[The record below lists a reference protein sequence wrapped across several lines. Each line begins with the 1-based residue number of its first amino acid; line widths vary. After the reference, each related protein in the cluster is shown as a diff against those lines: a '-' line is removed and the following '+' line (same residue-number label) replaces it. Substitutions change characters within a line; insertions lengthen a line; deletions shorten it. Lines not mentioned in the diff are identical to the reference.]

1 MNDTELDEL
10 LNSWKTPPVPASL
23 REGVRAGVAENRRRP
38 LRALAAGWKLWTA
51 AAATIVAA
59 VVLAGTNAFPERP
72 AQPPFTVESEITRY
86 SGSILNY
93 YGYPEPKS
101 AAMTSYNQD
110 GSEIILSWSSLDPP
124 LDAVVTEAVTV
135 FHDGIGRIMR
145 GVHRF
150 ALGFVLTPEQIE
162 RRKNFALVYATT
174 RQIWTVGERTALLNS
189 GCRSLGQ
196 RDKLVGEDVI
206 LNYPTVAAQHDI
218 GGGKLM
224 TIWMAPELNCFAL
237 RARIEAQQPDGSRTT
252 LSEKKAVKVT
262 LNR

>member
-23 REGVRAGVAENRRRP
+23 RRGVQAGIAANRRRP
-38 LRALAAGWKLWTA
+38 LHGLTAGWKLWTA
-51 AAATIVAA
+51 AAAAIVAA
-59 VVLAGTNAFPERP
+59 VVLAGSNAFPERSGL
-72 AQPPFTVESEITRY
+72 PPFTVDSEITRY
-86 SGSILNY
+86 PGSNLGE
-93 YGYPEPKS
+93 GYLEPKS

-124 LDAVVTEAVTV
+124 LDAAVTEAATV

-145 GVHRF
+145 GFHRF
-150 ALGFVLTPEQIE
+150 VLGFVLTPDQIE
-162 RRKNFALVYATT
+162 RRKNFAVVHPTT
-174 RQIWTVGERTALLNS
+174 SHSWTVGERATLVSS

-196 RDKLVGEDVI
+196 GDKLVGEEVI

-218 GGGKLM
+218 GGGRLM
-224 TIWMAPELNCFAL
+224 TLWMAPELSCFAL
-237 RARIEAQQPDGSRTT
+237 RAKIEAQQPDGSRTT
-252 LSEKKAVKVT
+252 MSEKKAVKVT